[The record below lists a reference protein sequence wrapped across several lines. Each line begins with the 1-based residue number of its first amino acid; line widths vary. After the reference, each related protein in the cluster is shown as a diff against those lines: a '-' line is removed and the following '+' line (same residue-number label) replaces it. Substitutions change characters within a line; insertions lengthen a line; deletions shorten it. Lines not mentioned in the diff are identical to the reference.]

1 MHYPNDYILY
11 GHPVALVRDVARR
24 IDAAQWCS
32 VGIVSRDLLVP
43 IADTKALLQ
52 RFCDEG
58 LVSVYHGMLPAS
70 HQGEWLP
77 EEAGESLLVFH
88 LTDEGKRLAKAKIGP
103 PLSRVEADRLVD
115 EAMTRVRAVVANDR
129 AAHRIN
135 RVLLCG
141 SVLDPDAVEFGDVDL
156 VVEAARSDRAQKY
169 LDSSLE
175 ALISDGDD
183 RLDVM
188 VFDKRFDASPVG
200 EGIAV
205 RQLYPETD
213 GISA

>member
-1 MHYPNDYILY
+1 MHYPSDHVLY
-11 GHPVALVRDVARR
+11 GHPIALVRDVARR

-32 VGIVSRDLLVP
+32 VGIISRDLLVP
-43 IADTKALLQ
+43 IGDARSLLQ
-52 RFCDEG
+52 YFCDEEFA
-58 LVSVYHGMLPAS
+58 SVYYGVLPAS

-77 EEAGESLLVFH
+77 EEEGESMRLFH

-103 PLSRVEADRLVD
+103 PLSRGEVNQLIDV
-115 EAMTRVRAVVANDR
+115 AMNRIRAVLANDR

-156 VVEAARSDRAQKY
+156 VVEAERSDRAQKH
-169 LDSSLE
+169 LDASLE
-175 ALISDGDD
+175 ALISNGND

-188 VFDKRFDASPVG
+188 VFDKRFDVCPVK
-200 EGIAV
+200 EGIPI
-205 RQLYPETD
+205 RQLYPE
-213 GISA
+213 GR